1 MSRIIEIINNLPE
14 LLSMKP
20 ATEEQ
25 ITDAEIDLA
34 ISFSDEYKEYLR
46 AFGSIMADGIE
57 LSGITKSEYRNVISM
72 TKQEWELNSNIPHNM
87 YVIENTHIDGI
98 VIWQDNNGCI
108 YKTEPNKEP
117 VKIADTMAEY
127 LVNRCGQYDVC

>member
-14 LLSMKP
+14 LLQMQP
-20 ATEEQ
+20 ASDEQ
-25 ITDAEIDLA
+25 ITAAEIDLKVC
-34 ISFSDEYKEYLR
+34 FSDEYKEYLKT
-46 AFGSIMADGIE
+46 FGAIMADGIE
-57 LSGITKSEYRNVISM
+57 LSGIAKSEYRNVISM
-72 TKQEWELNSNIPHNM
+72 TKQEWELNSNVPHTM

-98 VIWQDNNGCI
+98 VTWQDNSGCI
-108 YKTEPNKEP
+108 YKTEPNKKP

>member
-72 TKQEWELNSNIPHNM
+72 TKQEWELNSNVPHTM

-98 VIWQDNNGCI
+98 VTWQDNSGCV
-108 YKTEPNKEP
+108 YKTEPNKKP
-117 VKIADTMAEY
+117 VKIADSMAEY
-127 LVNRCGQYDVC
+127 LIYRCG